1 MRVSVSLGKVGVG
14 PCGSVASRPLG
25 RRGRV
30 LGNGGP
36 AAHENPHEQKCGFGT
51 DHHARHYINGSA
63 PRRTHERRSARLR
76 RSPLI
81 KLAGPRFLADANHRL
96 QLFVKAPERLGLLEV
111 GLSYRVQ
118 ADLNGSAV
126 VILVRNAK
134 NALLTMKELAELGY
148 SEILTSDLDGQL
160 VDRARLESEVDA
172 P

>member
-118 ADLNGSAV
+118 ADH
-126 VILVRNAK
+126 AK